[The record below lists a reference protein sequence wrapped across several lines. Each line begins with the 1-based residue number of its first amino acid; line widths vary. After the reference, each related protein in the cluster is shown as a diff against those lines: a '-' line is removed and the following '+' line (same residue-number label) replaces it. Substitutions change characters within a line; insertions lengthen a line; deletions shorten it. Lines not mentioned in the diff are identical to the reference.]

1 MKSLPG
7 FTMRQ
12 LNRLNQFARLWQ
24 HSRGAV
30 QQTSVA
36 EMAERCFC
44 SERHVRTLLRQ
55 WQQSEWLDW
64 QAQSGRGKRGT
75 LRFLQTPEQLR
86 SVLLQQ
92 QLDGGHPQQALQL
105 AQLAPEQLAHLL
117 QPFMGGQWQNNAPT
131 LRIPYYRP
139 LETIQPLSLD
149 GRAEQHLAR
158 HIYAGLTRFA
168 DDQLVADLAHHW
180 VCSDNQHEWF
190 FFLRPQLHWHSGEA
204 IDARQLQQQLLR
216 ILQSDT
222 GSKLLASVKS
232 ITLAHALC
240 LRVELHHP
248 DNWLAHRLA
257 SVSCLLPHPEDEK
270 LGAGPYRLTHFSPT
284 LVRIESHG
292 WYHLQHPLMQAIE
305 YWITPQLFDSQLGTS
320 CRHPVQIA
328 IGAQHELSLLR
339 PVSNSISLGFCY
351 LAIQHSAR
359 LSAAQA
365 ARVMHLIQQAELV
378 AQLPLEEGLITPGRE
393 MLPGWSLPD
402 WPENRHVT
410 LPAELQL
417 HYHLPVELDAMAHK
431 LQELLAEHH
440 CQLRLHFHPGKSWQD
455 YPDLASADLI
465 MGDRLIG
472 DTPEFILESWLR
484 LDPLWPAILPTAR
497 YRQLIN
503 DLCQIQALEQESA
516 RFDGLQH
523 TFQQL
528 MSDAVIMPLFNYRY
542 QVSAPPGVEGIHLNS
557 WGWFDFTRAW
567 VPPPVMIE

>member
-1 MKSLPG
+1 
-7 FTMRQ
+7 MRQ

-24 HSRGAV
+24 HSRGAA

-55 WQQSEWLDW
+55 WQQSQWLDW

-86 SVLLQQ
+86 SALLQQ

-105 AQLAPEQLAHLL
+105 VQLAPEQLAHLL

-139 LETIQPLSLD
+139 LDDIQPLSLD

-158 HIYAGLTRFA
+158 HIFAGLTRFA
-168 DDQLVADLAHHW
+168 DDRLVADLAHHW
-180 VCSDNQHEWF
+180 VRSDNQREWY

-204 IDARQLQQQLLR
+204 IDARQLQQQLQR
-216 ILQSDT
+216 VLQSED
-222 GSKLLASVKS
+222 GSKLLVSVKS

-240 LRVELHHP
+240 LRFELHCP
-248 DNWLAHRLA
+248 DNWLPHRLA
-257 SVSCLLPHPEDEK
+257 SVSCLLPHPQDET
-270 LGAGPYRLTHFSPT
+270 LGAGPYRLSHFSPT

-292 WYHLQHPLMQAIE
+292 WYHLQHPLMQTIE

-351 LAIQHSAR
+351 LAIQQSAR

-365 ARVMHLIQQAELV
+365 AKLMHLIQQAEIV

-393 MLPGWSLPD
+393 MLPGWSLPC
-402 WPENRHVT
+402 WPENRHIA

-431 LQELLAEHH
+431 LQELLAAHQ
-440 CQLRLHFHPGKSWQD
+440 CQLQLHFHPGKSWKN
-455 YPDLASADLI
+455 YPHLASADLI

-472 DTPEFILESWLR
+472 DTPEFTLESWLR
-484 LDPLWPAILPTAR
+484 LDPLWPAILPAER
-497 YRQLIN
+497 YRQLMTN
-503 DLCQIQALEQESA
+503 LSEIQTLEQEPA

>member
-1 MKSLPG
+1 
-7 FTMRQ
+7 
-12 LNRLNQFARLWQ
+12 
-24 HSRGAV
+24 
-30 QQTSVA
+30 
-36 EMAERCFC
+36 
-44 SERHVRTLLRQ
+44 
-55 WQQSEWLDW
+55 
-64 QAQSGRGKRGT
+64 
-75 LRFLQTPEQLR
+75 
-86 SVLLQQ
+86 
-92 QLDGGHPQQALQL
+92 
-105 AQLAPEQLAHLL
+105 
-117 QPFMGGQWQNNAPT
+117 
-131 LRIPYYRP
+131 
-139 LETIQPLSLD
+139 
-149 GRAEQHLAR
+149 
-158 HIYAGLTRFA
+158 
-168 DDQLVADLAHHW
+168 
-180 VCSDNQHEWF
+180 
-190 FFLRPQLHWHSGEA
+190 
-204 IDARQLQQQLLR
+204 
-216 ILQSDT
+216 
-222 GSKLLASVKS
+222 
-232 ITLAHALC
+232 
-240 LRVELHHP
+240 
-248 DNWLAHRLA
+248 
-257 SVSCLLPHPEDEK
+257 
-270 LGAGPYRLTHFSPT
+270 
-284 LVRIESHG
+284 
-292 WYHLQHPLMQAIE
+292 
-305 YWITPQLFDSQLGTS
+305 
-320 CRHPVQIA
+320 
-328 IGAQHELSLLR
+328 
-339 PVSNSISLGFCY
+339 VSNSISLGFCY

-402 WPENRHVT
+402 WQENRHVT

-440 CQLRLHFHPGKSWQD
+440 CQLRLHFHPGKSWQG

>member
-1 MKSLPG
+1 
-7 FTMRQ
+7 MRQ
-12 LNRLNQFARLWQ
+12 LNRLNQFTRLWQ

-55 WQQSEWLDW
+55 WQQNEWLDW

-75 LRFLQTPEQLR
+75 LRFLQNPEQLR
-86 SVLLQQ
+86 SALLQQ
-92 QLDGGHPQQALQL
+92 QLDGGQTQHALQL
-105 AQLAPEQLAHLL
+105 VQLAPEQLAHLL
-117 QPFMGGQWQNNAPT
+117 QPFMGGQWQNDAPT

-139 LETIQPLSLD
+139 LDDIQPLSLD

-168 DDQLVADLAHHW
+168 DHQPVADLAHHW
-180 VCSDNQHEWF
+180 VCGDNQKEWF

-204 IDARQLQQQLLR
+204 IDAGQLQQQLQR
-216 ILQSDT
+216 ILQSET

-240 LRVELHHP
+240 LRFELHCP

-257 SVSCLLPHPEDEK
+257 SVSCLLPHPQDEK
-270 LGAGPYRLTHFSPT
+270 LGAGPYRLSHFSPT
-284 LVRIESHG
+284 LVRLENHG

-328 IGAQHELSLLR
+328 IGAQHELSRLR

-351 LAIQHSAR
+351 LAIRQSEA
-359 LSAAQA
+359 LSPAQA
-365 ARVMHLIQQAELV
+365 AKLMHLIQQAEMV
-378 AQLPLEEGLITPGRE
+378 ARLPLEEGLITPGRE
-393 MLPGWSLPD
+393 LLPGWPLPC
-402 WPENRHVT
+402 WPENPHIS
-410 LPAELQL
+410 LPAILQL
-417 HYHLPVELDAMAHK
+417 HYHLPVELDAMAHQ
-431 LQELLAEHH
+431 LQQLLAMHD
-440 CQLRLHFHPGKSWQD
+440 CQLQLHFHPGKSWKN
-455 YPDLASADLI
+455 YNDLPSADLI

-472 DTPEFILESWLR
+472 DAPQFTLESWLR
-484 LDPLWPAILPTAR
+484 LDSLWPAILDAEQ
-497 YRQLIN
+497 YRRLIASL
-503 DLCQIQALEQESA
+503 DQIQALAQESD

-528 MSDAVIMPLFNYRY
+528 MSDAVITPLFNYRY
-542 QVSAPPGVEGIHLNS
+542 QVSAPPGVEGIYLNS

-567 VPPPVMIE
+567 IPPPVMIE